1 MATHRQR
8 RKTVS
13 SSGRVFSQEIQRGK
27 KKNTRRITM
36 RKEGRDRERERKKE
50 AIKQPRSRP
59 FAAPYIAIKY
69 FRRRY
74 EERETG
80 DLYDENL
87 YKSK

>member
-1 MATHRQR
+1 
-8 RKTVS
+8 
-13 SSGRVFSQEIQRGK
+13 
-27 KKNTRRITM
+27 M
-36 RKEGRDRERERKKE
+36 RKEGRDREREREKE